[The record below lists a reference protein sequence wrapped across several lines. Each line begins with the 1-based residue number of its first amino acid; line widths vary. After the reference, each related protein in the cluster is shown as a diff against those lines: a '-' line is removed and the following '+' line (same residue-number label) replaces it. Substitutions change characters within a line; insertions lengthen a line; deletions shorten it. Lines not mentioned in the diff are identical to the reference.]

1 MNNDYDTYQNYD
13 SSLFNEARSFLHD
26 SEQVLW
32 IGKPCQSAKA
42 PVSPFTLLFS
52 FFWLGFAIFWTVT
65 ATATGG
71 IFGFFGIP
79 FICIG
84 VYLLYTVTVGNKNRY
99 RNTVYVVTDKRAMI
113 VYHGNRGSTCNDY
126 FLKNFRDISLTHVN
140 GNVGTICFKQFYDDY
155 DGYYHG
161 RGRHRGRPIGY
172 EHQTSFIMI
181 DNVHEVY
188 RIISERIS

>member
-42 PVSPFTLLFS
+42 PVSVPTLIFS
-52 FFWLGFAIFWTVT
+52 LFWLAFAIFWTVT
-65 ATATGG
+65 ATAAAGG
-71 IFGFFGIP
+71 FGLFGIP
-79 FICIG
+79 FLCIG
-84 VYLLYTVTVGNKNRY
+84 IYLVYSVTVGQKHKY
-99 RNTVYVVTDKRAMI
+99 ANTVYVVTDKRAMI

-126 FLKNFRDISLTHVN
+126 YFKNLQCVSLANVKD
-140 GNVGTICFKQFYDDY
+140 NVGTICFQQSYDSY
-155 DGYYHG
+155 DGYYYG
-161 RGRHRGRPIGY
+161 RGRYRGRPIGY
-172 EHQTSFIMI
+172 EHKTSFIMI